1 MMQMKS
7 YFVIKSDS
15 VDEKL
20 LCDKKVTL
28 LMKKLLCEKSYFVM
42 KSDFVDEK

>member
-1 MMQMKS
+1 MTLSIKS
-7 YFVIKSDS
+7 YFVMKSDP

-28 LMKKLLCEKSYFVM
+28 LMKSYFVM
-42 KSDFVDEK
+42 KSDFATEK